1 MRNSV
6 FWECKKNIK
15 SRQVIHCFTHYSTI
29 NWYKIVACIFLF
41 QISSLRRRNQEFE
54 AELKKCKGK
63 LEILELKLEEKEDYI
78 NKLKMERYERPESRI
93 VEKLKLLEQ
102 EVRTLNAHEC
112 MKNFM
117 D

>member
-1 MRNSV
+1 
-6 FWECKKNIK
+6 
-15 SRQVIHCFTHYSTI
+15 
-29 NWYKIVACIFLF
+29 
-41 QISSLRRRNQEFE
+41 
-54 AELKKCKGK
+54 
-63 LEILELKLEEKEDYI
+63 
-78 NKLKMERYERPESRI
+78 MERYERPESRI